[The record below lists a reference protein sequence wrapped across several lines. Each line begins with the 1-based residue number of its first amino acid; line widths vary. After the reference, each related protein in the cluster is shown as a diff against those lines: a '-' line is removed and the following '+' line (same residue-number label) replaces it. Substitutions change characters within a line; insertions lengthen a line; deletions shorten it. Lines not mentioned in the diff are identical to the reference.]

1 MLCDLEYPRKE
12 FAVMNSFATFKFG
25 ALFIPQELHSVFL
38 NHGCIIVDYGLKV
51 TGVCLTT
58 SDILR
63 YTGPHAT
70 FKE

>member
-1 MLCDLEYPRKE
+1 MMCDLEYPRKE
-12 FAVMNSFATFKFG
+12 FTVLNSYATFKFG
-25 ALFIPQELHSVFL
+25 AMFIPLDLCSIFL
-38 NHGCIIVDYGLKV
+38 NHGYIIVDFRPKV

-70 FKE
+70 FK